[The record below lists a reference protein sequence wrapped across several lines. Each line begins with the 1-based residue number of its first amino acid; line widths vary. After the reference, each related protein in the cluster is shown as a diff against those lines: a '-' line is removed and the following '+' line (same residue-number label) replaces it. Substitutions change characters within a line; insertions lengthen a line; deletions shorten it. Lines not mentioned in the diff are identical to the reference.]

1 MCMSASVPERLRTA
15 GLRRTPARLAVF
27 ARIESLARPV
37 SHAELLGI
45 PDLAE
50 VDDIT
55 LYRTLAALVE
65 AGLVHRVHG
74 IDGVWRF
81 GAQPQGREGCP
92 GNHAHFLCTSC
103 GSMACLL
110 QQPMPRV
117 DVPGGA
123 VVHGRH
129 FLLHGRCAECVAL
142 AAVGQ
147 RPGDA
152 P

>member
-1 MCMSASVPERLRTA
+1 MSASAPEKLRSA
-15 GLRRTPARLAVF
+15 GLRRTPTRIAVL

-37 SHAELLGI
+37 SHAELQGI

-55 LYRTLAALVE
+55 LYRTLAALVQ

-117 DVPGGA
+117 DMPGGV

-129 FLLHGRCAECVAL
+129 FILHGHCADCVATPP
-142 AAVGQ
+142 AGP